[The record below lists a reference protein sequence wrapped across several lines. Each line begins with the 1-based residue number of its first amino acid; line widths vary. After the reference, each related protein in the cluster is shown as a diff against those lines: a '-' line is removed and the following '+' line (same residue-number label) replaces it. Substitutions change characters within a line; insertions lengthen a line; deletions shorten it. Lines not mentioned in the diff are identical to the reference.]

1 MFYCLHDKGDVIVG
15 FERMFPRDVL
25 YIFEVKQA
33 VKILFMC
40 PYIHKAF

>member
-15 FERMFPRDVL
+15 FEKMSPCDVL

-33 VKILFMC
+33 VKV
-40 PYIHKAF
+40 